1 MVAIPRESVRQITD
15 LLKHDCDIKG
25 RFEIYSIHSKMNV
38 NWAEIFK
45 NIWSKVHWITCVV
58 NRNDSLIVTE
68 FNGSKSIN
76 YGFRNSENCASE
88 TPCSLYIWAF
98 YRIGFVEIM
107 VICHLNAFS
116 LLK

>member
-45 NIWSKVHWITCVV
+45 NIWSKVHWITFVV
-58 NRNDSLIVTE
+58 NRNDSFIVTE
-68 FNGSKSIN
+68 FNGSKSMN
-76 YGFRNSENCASE
+76 DSFQNSESCAKE
-88 TPCSLYIWAF
+88 T
-98 YRIGFVEIM
+98 
-107 VICHLNAFS
+107 
-116 LLK
+116 